1 MRYRHSFNGILI
13 GTYIR
18 PTQQCHFEWPWV
30 ILSDF
35 RWHEA
40 ARGLFATA
48 ELPALSQHWHACE
61 RSIRARKPT
70 QLNDASARSP
80 NLTSACDL
88 DLWPPDPKSWSFY
101 PISPYTT
108 SANFT
113 AEFAHSFSRY
123 TCIVAN
129 IHISCSQTNRAYSK
143 RAVQPICAVQDA
155 ICAVQNEKLCSP
167 KTQSWRHRCAVL

>member
-1 MRYRHSFNGILI
+1 MTRSSARPLCDSRATCSF
-13 GTYIR
+13 
-18 PTQQCHFEWPWV
+18 PT
-30 ILSDF
+30 L
-35 RWHEA
+35 
-40 ARGLFATA
+40 
-48 ELPALSQHWHACE
+48 ACLWTGVA
-61 RSIRARKPT
+61 IRARKPT

-155 ICAVQNEKLCSP
+155 ICAVQNQKLCSP
-167 KTQSWRHRCAVL
+167 KTQSWKHHCAVL